1 MPNYY
6 TVTRN
11 PIARAG
17 VIRALMRKGYVLF
30 DGKTVSD
37 YFRMWPA
44 ETWPVVFTR
53 NDEAGRPPYIDLLRD
68 LQGYKQ
74 GFPSNM
80 VRFSPNKAHTVPN
93 IAPMIVTASVVLPAP
108 AKYDVTYVTADGRT
122 GNYTVSNPIEA
133 NKDSIT
139 VYTFGRGVRT
149 FKKNQIRRFAK
160 VA

>member
-6 TVTRN
+6 TVTHN

-44 ETWPVVFTR
+44 EQWPVVFTR
-53 NDEAGRPPYIDLLRD
+53 DDEAGRPPYIDLL
-68 LQGYKQ
+68 QGYEE
-74 GFPSNM
+74 GLRANM

-93 IAPMIVTASVVLPAP
+93 IVPMIVTASVVLPAP
-108 AKYDVTYVTADGRT
+108 AKYDVTYVTNDGRT
-122 GNYTVSNPIEA
+122 GKYTVSNPIEA

-139 VYTFGRGVRT
+139 VYTFGRGIRT
-149 FKKNQIRRFAK
+149 FKKSQIRRFAK